1 MQIFTILPILLV
13 IVPLAFMLAFV
24 PYMTRETVSF
34 GVTVSEYNYYSP
46 TLRALRRKYA
56 TYSLIGSSVIIFSCL
71 YFLIASKEKSTP
83 LIGLLGTA
91 VFTVYFITLYF
102 IFYFK
107 MKLIKQSLPIQVTTA
122 QKVMVDTSFRQQ
134 KLIYSNYWFIIPF
147 SIVIIM
153 ATITLLNYEA
163 LPDVIPT
170 KFDIQGNVTSSTS
183 KSYLSVIGLN
193 LIQLAMIGLM
203 MFVNWS
209 IKTSKQQLSVTD
221 PTTFAAKNIKFRRRW
236 SLFTI
241 VTSFL
246 LTLLFAM
253 IQINM
258 FNPHQLFVQV
268 ISLTIPVVIIL
279 GAFVI
284 SIRSRQGGG
293 DLRNPKKEQE
303 RSQAQPVN
311 DDIHWKL
318 GSIYF
323 NRNDPSFSIEKR
335 NGIGWTINFAH
346 PLSWVFLSAIIAL
359 ITKSGSMPVT
369 AHHRKNGP
377 KAQPSL

>member
-359 ITKSGSMPVT
+359 IIISILLSK
-369 AHHRKNGP
+369 
-377 KAQPSL
+377 